1 MNNLQTVPFHNHN
14 IFLIDKDGEPFTP
27 MKPIV
32 QGMGLAWQPQ
42 AAKFKAN
49 AKRWGIT
56 MIVTPAKS
64 GDQSMLCLP
73 LKKLFGWMMTIQPS
87 RVKESVRETVINY
100 QDECD
105 NVLWN
110 YWLKKHSQSTTP
122 ELPSTIT
129 PAQKGTLLAIM
140 DARCADVPAMRQGS
154 VRARMWRV
162 VNRHN
167 GVNSYHETPATAFE
181 DTKAMLETMDIK
193 LGEVVEQKAIKD
205 EPTVSMAGK
214 IPVSESTLIAYKRA
228 SRKVADAYKQVESIE
243 QELHL
248 ARHHFD
254 KAVTGMRNFR
264 KASWDV
270 VNDAAFLAKIL

>member
-1 MNNLQTVPFHNHN
+1 MSNLAVMQFNDTNLD
-14 IFLIDKDGEPFTP
+14 IIDRNGQQW
-27 MKPIV
+27 M
-32 QGMGLAWQPQ
+32 QSPQ
-42 AAKFKAN
+42 IATALGYKQAN
-49 AKRWGIT
+49 A
-56 MIVTPAKS
+56 VTKIFNRNSEEFTKNMVSTIDLPNMGKQRIFSLRGAHLIGMFARTKKAKEFR
-64 GDQSMLCLP
+64 QWVLNIL
-73 LKKLFGWMMTIQPS
+73 
-87 RVKESVRETVINY
+87 ESHQADR
-100 QDECD
+100 
-105 NVLWN
+105 
-110 YWLKKHSQSTTP
+110 S

-167 GVNSYHETPATAFE
+167 GVNSYHETTATAFE

-214 IPVSESTLIAYKRA
+214 IPVSESTLIAYKRV